1 MSVQSAQQ
9 DLFWIQILENVKLV
23 FRDLDSAQ
31 NVLILDALDVSKAQ
45 VLIMMD
51 LFAVSTDFLTAL

>member
-31 NVLILDALDVSKAQ
+31 NVLILDALNVSKAQ
-45 VLIMMD
+45 FLIMMD